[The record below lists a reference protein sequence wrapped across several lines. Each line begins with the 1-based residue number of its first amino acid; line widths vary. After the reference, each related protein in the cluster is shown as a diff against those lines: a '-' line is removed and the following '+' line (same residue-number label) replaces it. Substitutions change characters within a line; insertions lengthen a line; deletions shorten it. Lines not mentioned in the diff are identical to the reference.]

1 MDIGFSCLKV
11 LIPNKSPSTFEPPE
25 KKCSPEV
32 PHGVGDDEDEQEEL
46 HDVDEG
52 WGRLRHITD
61 DQWDEDDVGKC
72 SIDTSI

>member
-1 MDIGFSCLKV
+1 MKV
-11 LIPNKSPSTFEPPE
+11 LLPNKSPSTFEPPE

-52 WGRLRHITD
+52 
-61 DQWDEDDVGKC
+61 
-72 SIDTSI
+72 